1 MHLVRIPHC
10 RGPIPSPAQN
20 VPRKTR
26 KYLPPFHLI
35 ERLGHFSTE
44 FRKVLRQTLVAGT
57 MYGLKMYKPRR
68 FSLEFLT
75 QPEDVVIHR
84 SRAWVVLVPLH
95 FIQ

>member
-1 MHLVRIPHC
+1 
-10 RGPIPSPAQN
+10 
-20 VPRKTR
+20 
-26 KYLPPFHLI
+26 
-35 ERLGHFSTE
+35 
-44 FRKVLRQTLVAGT
+44 